1 MVPEAKAS
9 VVNQLGRAALSQECG
24 PLCCDRGLACLT
36 QSSCTRELHQPCCS
50 LLPHLLTRRQIP
62 SFCALQANRGQAAT
76 VRSEEHPS
84 ELQSLM
90 RTSYAV
96 FCLKKKNNTAKT
108 IRHN

>member
-36 QSSCTRELHQPCCS
+36 QYSCTRELHQPCCR

-62 SFCALQANRGQAAT
+62 SFCAFLANRAQAAT
-76 VRSEEHPS
+76 VIRSVEHTQQ
-84 ELQSLM
+84 LQSLM
-90 RTSYAV
+90 RISLAV
-96 FCLKKKNNTAKT
+96 FRLK
-108 IRHN
+108 